1 MYSRKSTCWLNCQAK
16 GFAFGDVNIFFR
28 AHRTKPDVQL
38 SQQAGLTVGSRVRLW
53 RSLEML
59 WFSVIGLTGLN
70 FQQFQNR
77 LDSHSPMIGL
87 KRDKHYIGLARLHFR
102 SSNAFYRVLLV
113 RVSAGDDLLVFIS
126 KYSLVQG
133 LALL

>member
-1 MYSRKSTCWLNCQAK
+1 
-16 GFAFGDVNIFFR
+16 
-28 AHRTKPDVQL
+28 
-38 SQQAGLTVGSRVRLW
+38 
-53 RSLEML
+53 ML

-126 KYSLVQG
+126 KYSYK
-133 LALL
+133 A